1 MWMLI
6 LNKWTGV
13 SGQFVDML
21 RRVAVAIIVF
31 NFIFA
36 AQASSGS
43 EFMDS
48 YVNSNS
54 GGSREIA
61 EVGGLDEHQE
71 VDSITKGQ
79 VAEPDD
85 TKKLGVKDFLRDSA
99 ISYGAMWAVRF
110 FYVRNKD
117 QRIFSASAPGWWDNI
132 TNAPEID
139 DGDGF
144 QTNYVTHPLVGA
156 LQYLYYRAMGW
167 GYWGAFLGA
176 VVQSTLFEYTIEG
189 TVETPSFPDLIS
201 TPVIGA
207 PMGLLA
213 ETISDWLFTRDSRV
227 AKFAAHIVNPMRNII
242 HDRKLVLL
250 NPITGSFEFS
260 GTFTVTPSKDKAI
273 DLSYPYFF
281 ESPFI
286 LGRFMGLIEAVST
299 REVLGGGELIFY
311 NVRADFPSSD
321 GLWGL
326 YLKISQAG
334 IDNITIEGDN
344 QSNGFEFANIL
355 AGGKFLMYKT
365 HNSVLSGGMDIILPT
380 AYKDNIQRLQTIT
393 RYRRDFPLYLRNAF
407 TLSPYIAAATWEK
420 GFSIQANLGF
430 DLITNASNLE
440 GEDVEFRIKYGA
452 AAGLNF
458 KVPTSPLVFVEFDGY
473 TMPTAT
479 STKKTD
485 TFITSGVRFG
495 KQFSPGIAVQFPLSG
510 STSDIADASFIA
522 DVQLRF

>member
-1 MWMLI
+1 
-6 LNKWTGV
+6 
-13 SGQFVDML
+13 ML
-21 RRVAVAIIVF
+21 RSISVALIVF
-31 NFIFA
+31 NFISA
-36 AQASSGS
+36 AQAYSTS

-48 YVNSNS
+48 YVNSTS
-54 GGSREIA
+54 AGTKKIA
-61 EVGGLDEHQE
+61 DLGGLKEEQE
-71 VDSITKGQ
+71 IDSVNEDR

-85 TKKLGVKDFLRDSA
+85 IKKLGVKDFLRDTA
-99 ISYGAMWAVRF
+99 ISYGIMWAVRF

-117 QRIFSASAPGWWDNI
+117 QRIFSASASGWWDHI
-132 TNAPEID
+132 TQAPEVD

-156 LQYLYYRAMGW
+156 IQYLYYRAMGW
-167 GYWGAFLGA
+167 GYWGSFLGA
-176 VVQSTLFEYTIEG
+176 FVQSTLFEYTVEG
-189 TVETPSFPDLIS
+189 TVETPSLPDLIS

-207 PMGLLA
+207 PFGFLA
-213 ETISDWLFTRDSRV
+213 ETISDWLLTRDSRV
-227 AKFAAHIVNPMRNII
+227 AKVAAHVVNPMRNFI

-260 GTFTVTPSKDKAI
+260 GTFTMTPSKDRAI

-281 ESPFI
+281 ESPSI

-299 REVLGGGELIFY
+299 KDVLGGGELIFY
-311 NVRADFPSSD
+311 DVRADFPSSS

-326 YLKISQAG
+326 YVKISQAG

-365 HNSVLSGGMDIILPT
+365 HNSVLSGGMDLILPT
-380 AYKDNIQRLQTIT
+380 AYKDNIQRLETVT
-393 RYRRDFPLYLRNAF
+393 RYRRDFPLYLKDAF
-407 TLSPYIAAATWEK
+407 TVSPYIAAAAWEK
-420 GFSIQANLGF
+420 GFSVQANLGL

-452 AAGLNF
+452 AAGLTF
-458 KVPTSPLVFVEFDGY
+458 KVPTSPLLFVEFDGY
-473 TMPTAT
+473 TVPTAT
-479 STKKTD
+479 SAKKTD

-495 KQFSPGIAVQFPLSG
+495 KKFSPGIAVQIPLSG